1 MVNLVKKALVRNDV
15 SGEFEEKGNRFDTQ
29 ADYTPR
35 YDAEVNSGE
44 YIIDDTD
51 YVSLQDLI
59 QRTKRFDP
67 ARYRAIQSG
76 SEMDSVDLTSP
87 DDIRD
92 YITNSQT
99 DLDDYRPSDDDVSE
113 GAPETPSSQEGANPA
128 ANNPDNFPQENLTE
142 QNNS

>member
-1 MVNLVKKALVRNDV
+1 MKMSKQALVLDEQT
-15 SGEFEEKGNRFDTQ
+15 GEMVATGNRYDSQ
-29 ADYTPR
+29 GDYTPR

-44 YIIDDTD
+44 FIIDDTD
-51 YVSLQDLI
+51 YISLEDLI
-59 QRTKRFDP
+59 QRTKRINP
-67 ARYRAIQSG
+67 RQYNAIMNG
-76 SEMDSVDLTSP
+76 SEMEYVELTP
-87 DDIRD
+87 EQVQD

-99 DLDDYRPSDDDVSE
+99 DADDYRPDGNDVSE